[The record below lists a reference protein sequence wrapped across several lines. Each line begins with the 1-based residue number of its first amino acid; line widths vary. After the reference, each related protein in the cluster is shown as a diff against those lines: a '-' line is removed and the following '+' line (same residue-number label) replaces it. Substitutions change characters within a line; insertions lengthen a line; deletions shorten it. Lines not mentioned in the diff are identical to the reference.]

1 MVMVVVCTG
10 VVVWAVL
17 VRPMLL
23 VYREWLQAVEV
34 SHSAPG
40 LLASMDRCTHSSRGQ
55 LTSNRYLATSSS
67 YQQVSMLCRATIS
80 RA

>member
-1 MVMVVVCTG
+1 MVVCTG

-17 VRPMLL
+17 ARSMLL
-23 VYREWLQAVEV
+23 VYGEWLQAVEV
-34 SHSAPG
+34 SHSALG

-55 LTSNRYLATSSS
+55 HTSNQYLTTNSS